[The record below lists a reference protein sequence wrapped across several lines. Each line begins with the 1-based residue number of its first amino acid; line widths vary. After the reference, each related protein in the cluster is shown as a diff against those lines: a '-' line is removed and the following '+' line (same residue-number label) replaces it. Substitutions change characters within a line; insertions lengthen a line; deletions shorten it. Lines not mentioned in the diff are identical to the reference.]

1 MFDAV
6 IADLSTG
13 TALPYS
19 VIVLRLLGAAIL
31 VAGIG
36 YDREV
41 SGRAAGLRT
50 HMLVSVAAALFA
62 ILSIEV
68 IAHPQFSDDQV
79 RADPLRVIEAVTA
92 GVAFLSAGFIIVARG
107 RVRGVTTGAGIWF
120 SAAIGLAAGFGYWSI
135 GLIAALIG
143 FAIIAVLRKV
153 ETIADLKPE
162 QRVAPRA
169 DRD

>member
-1 MFDAV
+1 MLDV
-6 IADLSTG
+6 IIADFSTP
-13 TALPYS
+13 TALPLA
-19 VIVLRLLGAAIL
+19 VIVVRLLGAAIL

-36 YDREV
+36 FDREM

-50 HMLVSVAAALFA
+50 HMLVSASAALFA

-68 IAHPQFSDDQV
+68 ISLPHLSDDQV

-92 GVAFLSAGFIIVARG
+92 GVAFLAAGFIIVARG

-120 SAAIGLAAGFGYWSI
+120 SAAVGLAAGFGYWTI

-143 FAIIAVLRKV
+143 FGIIAVLRRV
-153 ETIADLKPE
+153 EVIAELKDERKSGSPPAAE
-162 QRVAPRA
+162 
-169 DRD
+169 